1 MALPNPQPASS
12 QVGDRIGVDLGSHHL
27 RIGVLAAD
35 GELRDF
41 HRADYTDLN
50 NGPALAAQLRAL
62 LQQTVQANPAVTAI
76 GIAFPGLIQHST
88 QRILKL
94 EHAPALVNSN
104 LHAELQAALNLP
116 VHFENS
122 ANAAAFAEMQRGVAR
137 GLDDWLYLHIGV
149 NVSAGLI
156 LGGQLQRGKSGLA
169 GALGEMA
176 IDPEHTGEFVPLE
189 SMVSAENIV
198 RRTERRLQRD
208 STSSLSRLKLLGG
221 GYTYDDIIDAAD
233 KGDDLSR
240 LMLERTGMFI
250 GMVMAVQT
258 FYQFDRMGLAT
269 RLGSLINITLVR
281 ELGPVLAATMLAGRI
296 GTAMAAEIATMKVTE
311 QVDALSCLGANPIH
325 YLVVPR
331 LLACS
336 ILVPLLTIFADFM
349 GIMGGALICTR
360 FYGVEAHF
368 YWQHS
373 QGYVQLYDIFSG
385 LIKAWFFGTFI
396 GLISCHRGLN
406 SQPGAEG
413 VGRASTETFVASFII
428 ILVIDFFLGMFLVN
442 LYQYF
447 WGEGGGPSLLG

>member
-250 GMVMAVQT
+250 GMAIAEV
-258 FYQFDRMGLAT
+258 
-269 RLGSLINITLVR
+269 INLLNLSMVAIGGAPAARRFLVPAIANEAEQR
-281 ELGPVLAATMLAGRI
+281 ASELLYADCQIVAAELGAEASVIGAA
-296 GTAMAAEIATMKVTE
+296 
-311 QVDALSCLGANPIH
+311 
-325 YLVVPR
+325 
-331 LLACS
+331 LLAS
-336 ILVPLLTIFADFM
+336 DN
-349 GIMGGALICTR
+349 R
-360 FYGVEAHF
+360 
-368 YWQHS
+368 Q
-373 QGYVQLYDIFSG
+373 
-385 LIKAWFFGTFI
+385 
-396 GLISCHRGLN
+396 
-406 SQPGAEG
+406 
-413 VGRASTETFVASFII
+413 
-428 ILVIDFFLGMFLVN
+428 
-442 LYQYF
+442 
-447 WGEGGGPSLLG
+447 